1 MAKSDE
7 EKEIDDNKD
16 KDKVKPSDLEEET
29 KLSRLFYLQLYSSV
43 LNAERENERREKLR
57 RRKQLFQ
64 DAKKKVVKSL
74 SWMDVSNL
82 LSRSISSTEQD
93 KDIGDIEVNNTH
105 LSRVLSIVEVP
116 AQYFQSVMIDRRMT
130 TSSKGAGG
138 GPRYGAGQ
146 AAGSRNPIVYGSNS
160 GYGQH
165 HYIKSPGGPPEY
177 QVYGQSQGYIMGYD
191 RPNSSVASRLQREVE
206 TVSASSGSV
215 NDRRRNNRGA
225 LEQVVESES
234 TDGSRGEEERSLS
247 RRHERERYRSNSRL
261 ERGSVASREV
271 SGRRGS
277 VASQRLETNTRPAS
291 RLANTFTRVPDP
303 DRKSSGDETDKDF
316 QFVGG
321 NSDKTIKYDPKNFSF
336 RLKNRDSVVIEEQ
349 RGRCSWRQVCC
360 NSLYLGLTVTV
371 TVFVIM
377 LLSTSPQNYR
387 SHRTSSGL
395 H

>member
-234 TDGSRGEEERSLS
+234 TDGSRGR
-247 RRHERERYRSNSRL
+247 
-261 ERGSVASREV
+261 
-271 SGRRGS
+271 RRGVS
-277 VASQRLETNTRPAS
+277 PGVT
-291 RLANTFTRVPDP
+291 
-303 DRKSSGDETDKDF
+303 
-316 QFVGG
+316 
-321 NSDKTIKYDPKNFSF
+321 
-336 RLKNRDSVVIEEQ
+336 
-349 RGRCSWRQVCC
+349 RGRGTDLTPGWREAQWPPGRSQGGGVVWPRRDWRPTRGRPPGWPTPSPGSPTRTESPLVTRLTRIS
-360 NSLYLGLTVTV
+360 SLLAATV
-371 TVFVIM
+371 IR
-377 LLSTSPQNYR
+377 LSSTTL
-387 SHRTSSGL
+387 RTSASD
-395 H
+395 